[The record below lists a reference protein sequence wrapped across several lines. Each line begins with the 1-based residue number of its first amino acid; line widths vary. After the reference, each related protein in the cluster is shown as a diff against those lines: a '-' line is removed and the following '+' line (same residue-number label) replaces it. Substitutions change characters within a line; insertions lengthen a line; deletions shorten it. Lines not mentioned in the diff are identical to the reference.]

1 MPNTPRKNRIFL
13 ETYIFWA
20 LLSLFNFD
28 FLCPLAL
35 PFLILMYVQF
45 LPFLFPPIIFS
56 LICTGLITILG
67 RRYLPLKIHRV
78 LPLLANFVF
87 LMALIP
93 GANTYKNILINQQLT
108 GHTPDCVDYGS
119 FWRSSFYS
127 DRNFF
132 GNAIYEE
139 KGKVYLWSYR
149 ERKFFEAQPD
159 LARNFT
165 CRK

>member
-1 MPNTPRKNRIFL
+1 MPHFAPKNRIFL
-13 ETYIFWA
+13 QTYIFWA
-20 LLSLFNFD
+20 FLSLFNFD
-28 FLCPLAL
+28 FLYPLAL

-56 LICTGLITILG
+56 FICAGLITILSM
-67 RRYLPLKIHRV
+67 RYLSKKIHGM
-78 LPLLANFVF
+78 LPLIANFVF
-87 LMALIP
+87 LIALIP
-93 GANTYKNILINQQLT
+93 SANTYKNILIHQQLT

-139 KGKVYLWSYR
+139 KGKVYLWSYK
-149 ERKFFEAQPD
+149 ERRFFEAQPD